1 MGRGKKGRLLTL
13 AALLVVVGGGLVWAF
28 GRDGVRYQTQP
39 VARGDI
45 EATVSAI
52 GTLRPRTQVEVGVR
66 VSGQI
71 DRLLVKAGDV
81 VEQGQLLAEI
91 DPRIPQA
98 TVDAG
103 KAQLADLQAQLAE
116 QRAQLQL
123 AQQKHD
129 RQRQMYAEGST
140 RLEDLQTAE
149 AERKVSAARIDQ
161 LQAKIQQ
168 TRSTLSAD
176 QTQLDYTRVYA
187 PIAGAVISVK
197 AEQGQTLNAT
207 YQTPAIL
214 RIADLSSMT
223 VWTDVSEADV
233 SRVRAGMP
241 VRFTTLGGDGRSW
254 TGTVRQVLPAPE
266 EPKTEDSSS
275 SSGQASGGTSKVV
288 LYTVLFDVDN
298 ADGALMPQ
306 MTAQVT
312 FINASAR
319 SVLSVP
325 LTALEAVPQQRGLY
339 RAQVLDTSGKAQAR
353 EVRVGVR
360 NRLQG
365 EVLDG
370 LAEGDQL
377 ILGEL
382 AAQEGPRRF
391 TW

>member
-28 GRDGVRYQTQP
+28 GRNGVQYQTQP

-81 VEQGQLLAEI
+81 VKQGQLLAEI

-123 AQQKHD
+123 AQQKHG
-129 RQRQMYAEGST
+129 RQRQMFAEGST

-149 AERKVSAARIDQ
+149 AEQKVSAARIDQ

-233 SRVRAGMP
+233 GRVRAGMP

-266 EPKTEDSSS
+266 EPKTEDSGSS
-275 SSGQASGGTSKVV
+275 SQASSGTSKVV

-312 FINASAR
+312 FVNAAAKG
-319 SVLSVP
+319 VLAVP
-325 LTALEAVPQQRGLY
+325 LTALEALPQQRGLY
-339 RAQVLDTSGKAQAR
+339 RARVLDGSGKAQTR
-353 EVRVGVR
+353 DVRIGVR

-370 LAEGDQL
+370 LAEGDEL

-382 AAQEGPRRF
+382 TAQEGPRRF

>member
-13 AALLVVVGGGLVWAF
+13 AALLVVVGGGMVWAL
-28 GRDGVRYQTQP
+28 GRDSVQYQTQA

-81 VEQGQLLAEI
+81 VQQGQLLAEI

-123 AQQKHD
+123 AQQKHG
-129 RQRQMYAEGST
+129 RQKQMYAEGST
-140 RLEDLQTAE
+140 RLEDLQVAE
-149 AERKVSAARIDQ
+149 AERKVSVARIDQ

-187 PIAGAVISVK
+187 PIAGAVISLK

-233 SRVRAGMP
+233 GRVRAGMP
-241 VRFTTLGGDGRSW
+241 VRFTTLGGEGRSW
-254 TGTVRQVLPAPE
+254 TGSVRQVLPAPE
-266 EPKTEDSSS
+266 EPKTEEGS
-275 SSGQASGGTSKVV
+275 SSGQASSGTSKVV

-312 FINASAR
+312 FVNAAAKG
-319 SVLSVP
+319 VLAVP
-325 LTALEAVPQQRGLY
+325 LTALEALPQQRGLY
-339 RAQVLDTSGKAQAR
+339 RARVLDAAGKAQTR

-370 LAEGDQL
+370 LAEGDEL
-377 ILGEL
+377 VLGEL
-382 AAQEGPRRF
+382 TAQEGPRRF

>member
-1 MGRGKKGRLLTL
+1 MARGKMGRWLML
-13 AALLVVVGGGLVWAF
+13 AALLVVVGGGVVWAF
-28 GRDGVRYQTQP
+28 GRDGVQYQTQT

-71 DRLLVKAGDV
+71 DRLLVKPGDV

-123 AQQKHD
+123 AEQKQG

-140 RLEDLQTAE
+140 RLEDLQVAE

-233 SRVRAGMP
+233 GRVRAGMP
-241 VRFTTLGGDGRSW
+241 VRFTTLGGDGRRW
-254 TGTVRQVLPAPE
+254 TGSVRQVLPAPE
-266 EPKTEDSSS
+266 EPKTEEGSSG
-275 SSGQASGGTSKVV
+275 GQASGGTSKVV

-312 FINASAR
+312 FVNAAAR
-319 SVLSVP
+319 DVLSVP
-325 LTALEAVPQQRGLY
+325 LTALDAVPQQRGLY
-339 RAQVLDTSGKAQAR
+339 RARVLDASGKAQTR
-353 EVRVGVR
+353 QVRVGVR
-360 NRLQG
+360 NRLHG

-370 LAEGDQL
+370 LAEGDEL
-377 ILGEL
+377 VLGEL

>member
-28 GRDGVRYQTQP
+28 GRNGVQYQTQP

-81 VEQGQLLAEI
+81 VKQGQLLAEI

-123 AQQKHD
+123 AQQKHG
-129 RQRQMYAEGST
+129 RQRQMFAEGST

-149 AERKVSAARIDQ
+149 AEQKVSAARIDQ

-233 SRVRAGMP
+233 GRVRAGMP

-254 TGTVRQVLPAPE
+254 IGTVRQVLPAPE
-266 EPKTEDSSS
+266 EPKTEDSGSS
-275 SSGQASGGTSKVV
+275 SQASSGTSKVV

-312 FINASAR
+312 FVNAAAKG
-319 SVLSVP
+319 VLAVP
-325 LTALEAVPQQRGLY
+325 LTALEALPQQRGLY
-339 RAQVLDTSGKAQAR
+339 RARVLDGSGKAQTR
-353 EVRVGVR
+353 DVRIGVR

-370 LAEGDQL
+370 LAEGDEL

-382 AAQEGPRRF
+382 TAQEGPRRF

>member
-28 GRDGVRYQTQP
+28 GRNGVQYQTQP

-52 GTLRPRTQVEVGVR
+52 GMLRPRTQVEVGVR

-81 VEQGQLLAEI
+81 VKQGQLLAEI

-123 AQQKHD
+123 AQQKHG
-129 RQRQMYAEGST
+129 RQRQMFAEGST

-149 AERKVSAARIDQ
+149 AEQKVSAARIDQ

-233 SRVRAGMP
+233 GRVRAGMP

-266 EPKTEDSSS
+266 EPKTEDSGSS
-275 SSGQASGGTSKVV
+275 SQASSGTSKVV

-312 FINASAR
+312 FVNAAAKG
-319 SVLSVP
+319 VLAVP
-325 LTALEAVPQQRGLY
+325 LTALEALPQQRGIY
-339 RAQVLDTSGKAQAR
+339 RARVLDGSGKAQTR
-353 EVRVGVR
+353 DVRIGVR

-365 EVLDG
+365 EVLEG
-370 LAEGDQL
+370 LAEGDEL

-382 AAQEGPRRF
+382 TAQEGPRRF

>member
-28 GRDGVRYQTQP
+28 GRNGVQYQTQP

-81 VEQGQLLAEI
+81 VKQGQLLAEI

-123 AQQKHD
+123 AQQKHG
-129 RQRQMYAEGST
+129 RQRQMFAEGST

-149 AERKVSAARIDQ
+149 AEQKVSAARIDQ

-233 SRVRAGMP
+233 GRVRAGMP

-266 EPKTEDSSS
+266 EPKTEDSASS
-275 SSGQASGGTSKVV
+275 SQASSGTSKVV

-312 FINASAR
+312 FVNAAAKG
-319 SVLSVP
+319 VLAVP
-325 LTALEAVPQQRGLY
+325 LTALEALPQQRGIY
-339 RAQVLDTSGKAQAR
+339 RARVLDGSGKAQTR
-353 EVRVGVR
+353 DVRIGVR

-365 EVLDG
+365 EVLEG
-370 LAEGDQL
+370 LAEGDEL

-382 AAQEGPRRF
+382 TAQEGPRRF

>member
-28 GRDGVRYQTQP
+28 GRNGVQYQTQP

-81 VEQGQLLAEI
+81 VKQGQLLAEI

-123 AQQKHD
+123 AQQKHG
-129 RQRQMYAEGST
+129 RQRQMFAEGST

-149 AERKVSAARIDQ
+149 AEQKVSAARIDQ

-233 SRVRAGMP
+233 GRVRAGMP

-266 EPKTEDSSS
+266 EPKTEDSGSS
-275 SSGQASGGTSKVV
+275 SQASSGTSKVV

-312 FINASAR
+312 FVNAAAKG
-319 SVLSVP
+319 VLAVP
-325 LTALEAVPQQRGLY
+325 LTALEALPQQRGIY
-339 RAQVLDTSGKAQAR
+339 RARVLDGSGKAQTR
-353 EVRVGVR
+353 DVRIGVR

-365 EVLDG
+365 EVLEG
-370 LAEGDQL
+370 LAEGDEL

-382 AAQEGPRRF
+382 TAQEGPRRF

>member
-1 MGRGKKGRLLTL
+1 MARGKKGRLLTL
-13 AALLVVVGGGLVWAF
+13 AALLVVVAGGLVWAF
-28 GRDGVRYQTQP
+28 GRDGVQYQTQP

-123 AQQKHD
+123 AQQKQA

-149 AERKVSAARIDQ
+149 AEQKVSAARIDQ

-233 SRVRAGMP
+233 GRVRAGMP

-254 TGTVRQVLPAPE
+254 AGAVRQVLPAPE
-266 EPKTEDSSS
+266 EPKTEDSSGGS
-275 SSGQASGGTSKVV
+275 SQAGSGTSKVV

-312 FINASAR
+312 FVNAAAKG
-319 SVLSVP
+319 VLSVP
-325 LTALEAVPQQRGLY
+325 LTALEALPQQRGLY
-339 RAQVLDTSGKAQAR
+339 RAQVLDGSGKAQTR

-370 LAEGDQL
+370 LAEGDEL

-382 AAQEGPRRF
+382 SAQEGPRRF